1 MLDSELEKLLSDI
14 ESDRTERKSSL
25 SDPDR
30 VRQAICA
37 FANDL
42 PDHRKPGVVFVGAS
56 DDGKASGI
64 PVTDE
69 LLLRLATMRDDGKI
83 QPFPSIVVEKRRLS
97 GFDVAVVIVEPS
109 IAPPV
114 RLDGRTWIRVG
125 PRRAVATAEEERR
138 LSERRRGRDLPF
150 DIQPLPSATL
160 DELDLGLFRRDYLP
174 QAVARDVVGQNQRT
188 ETEQLQGLRFVD
200 AQRQVTVLG
209 MLVLGVDPRRFL
221 PCDYVQFLRLDGT
234 TLTDP
239 IRDEKEIDGPLPNL
253 LRRLDEVM
261 EAHNETAVSI
271 TEDRLEVRR
280 PVYPIVALQQLT
292 RNAVLHRTYEGTSAP
307 VRITWFHDRI
317 EIQNPGGPFGQVTT
331 ENFGTPGV
339 TDYRN
344 PHVAEAMKVLGY
356 VQRFGVGIQTARR
369 ELEKNGNP
377 PPEFEPRSENV
388 LAVVR
393 RRK

>member
-1 MLDSELEKLLSDI
+1 MLDSELEELLSDI

-42 PDHRKPGVVFVGAS
+42 PDSRKAGVVFVGAS
-56 DDGKASGI
+56 DDGKPSGI
-64 PVTDE
+64 QVTDD
-69 LLLRLATMRDDGKI
+69 LLLRLAAMRDDGKI
-83 QPFPSIVVEKRRLS
+83 QPFPSILVEKRRLS
-97 GFDVAVVIVEPS
+97 GGDVAIVIVEPS
-109 IAPPV
+109 IAPPI

-160 DELDLGLFRRDYLP
+160 DELDLDFFKKDYLP
-174 QAVARDVVGQNQRT
+174 QAVARDVLRQNTRT
-188 ETEQLQGLRFVD
+188 ETEQLQGLRFID

-239 IRDEKEIDGPLPNL
+239 IRDAKEIDGPLLNL

-271 TEDRLEVRR
+271 TEDHLEVRR
-280 PVYPIVALQQLT
+280 PVYPVAALQQLT

-339 TDYRN
+339 ADYRN

-377 PPEFEPRSENV
+377 PPEFQPRSENV